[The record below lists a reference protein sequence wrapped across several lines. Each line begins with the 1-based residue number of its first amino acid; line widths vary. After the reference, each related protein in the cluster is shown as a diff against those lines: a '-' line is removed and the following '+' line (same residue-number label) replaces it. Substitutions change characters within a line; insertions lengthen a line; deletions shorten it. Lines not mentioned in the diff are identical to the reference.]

1 MLVKDRMTPDPICGC
16 PEMPV
21 TEAQEI
27 MREGRIRHL
36 PITDEGGN
44 LVGLVTQRSLL
55 GALPS
60 NVSSFS
66 HFEISYVLAKIK
78 VSHVMVKEVTTID
91 EDTPIEVAARIMADQ
106 KIGCMP
112 VMRDGELVG
121 IITDNDLFATMVDLL
136 GARRGGVRVTVLQPD
151 RPGEIARLSTAIAKI
166 GGNLTVSV
174 GSPSQEPGKWIS
186 VLKVTN
192 VPRAELAQ
200 MIEALGDIQILD
212 VRET

>member
-1 MLVKDRMTPDPICGC
+1 
-16 PEMPV
+16 
-21 TEAQEI
+21 
-27 MREGRIRHL
+27 
-36 PITDEGGN
+36 N

-174 GSPSQEPGKWIS
+174 GSPSQEPGMWIS

>member
-1 MLVKDRMTPDPICGC
+1 MLVKDRMTPDPICGY
-16 PEMPV
+16 PKMPV

-27 MREGRIRHL
+27 MRERKIRHL
-36 PITDEGGN
+36 PITDEEGG

-60 NVSSFS
+60 DVSSFS
-66 HFEISYVLAKIK
+66 QFEISYVLAKIK
-78 VSHVMVKEVTTID
+78 VGHVMVKEVTTID

-112 VMRDGELVG
+112 VMRNGDLVG

-136 GARRGGVRVTVLQPD
+136 GARRGGVRLTILQPD
-151 RPGEIARLSTAIAKI
+151 RPGEIARLATAVAGI
-166 GGNLTVSV
+166 GGNLTVIV
-174 GSPSQEPGKWIS
+174 GSPSSEPGEWLS

-192 VPRAELAQ
+192 VPRSDLAQ
-200 MIEALGDIQILD
+200 TIEALGDIRILD
-212 VRET
+212 VREI

>member
-1 MLVKDRMTPDPICGC
+1 MFVKDRMTPDPICGY

-27 MREGRIRHL
+27 MRERRIRHL

-44 LVGLVTQRSLL
+44 LVGLVTQRSLRR
-55 GALPS
+55 ALPS
-60 NVSSFS
+60 NVTSFS
-66 HFEISYVLAKIK
+66 QFEISYVLGKIK
-78 VSHVMVKEVTTID
+78 VGQVMVKDVTTID
-91 EDTPIEVAARIMADQ
+91 EDTAIEVAARIMADQ

-112 VMRDGELVG
+112 VVRNGELVG
-121 IITDNDLFATMVDLL
+121 IITDNDLFAIMVDLL
-136 GARRGGVRVTVLQPD
+136 GARRGGVRLTIQQPD
-151 RPGEIARLSTAIAKI
+151 RPGEIARLATAIAEI

-174 GSPSQEPGKWIS
+174 GAPSQEPGKWIS

-192 VPRAELAQ
+192 VPRSELAQ